1 MHVIKPRAALGLML
15 TVMGAAACSAGERP
29 GGNLGAVG
37 GSGVGGGGAVGG
49 ASGGV
54 GTAGVAPT
62 VCTPAVVTAP
72 LRRLTRFEYN
82 NTVRDLARV
91 TDTPA
96 DNFPPEDSGSGFGTE
111 AKTQSVSDTLAE
123 KYITTARKIAASL
136 TLPARIA
143 ELSPCANAPD
153 TANEAACVRSVLDG
167 FVPLA
172 YRRPL
177 QAGEADDLVQLFQTV
192 RSAGQSFP
200 SSLAAALE
208 AVLQAPEFLY
218 RPELGVAVEARAD
231 VLRPTGYEMATRLSY
246 LFLASMP
253 DPALRLAAAN
263 GELATAQ
270 GVKAQAARLLG
281 EKGARHVVRFFFDN
295 LLPIAGL
302 GSFVRKEHPA
312 FTQDIGRLMREE
324 TQTFLENEVFNG
336 GTWPNA
342 LRAPYTYV
350 NQELAAFYGI
360 PGVSGPEFRKVP
372 LDGVQRA
379 VLLTQAGIATGP
391 IHSNDTNPAVR
402 GTFVLRKLMC
412 ISIGSP
418 PDTLGPIVKPDPALG
433 GTARDRFSV
442 HSDKDA
448 CRGCHLSID
457 PLGFA
462 WENFNAIGQWQD
474 RENNLPI
481 NVTVDSP
488 QLGAFS
494 GAVEMGKKLAD
505 WPGTQACFATN
516 WANFAYG
523 RGSDEQD
530 ACTMTKLQE
539 KFGATGYNIKELLLE
554 LTQTETFLYLPAVR
568 Q

>member
-1 MHVIKPRAALGLML
+1 MHVFKPRAALILL
-15 TVMGAAACSAGERP
+15 TVVGAAACSGGERP

-49 ASGGV
+49 ASGQA

-82 NTVRDLARV
+82 NTVRDLAKV
-91 TDTPA
+91 SDAPA
-96 DNFPPEDSGSGFGTE
+96 DKFPPEDAGSGFGTD
-111 AKTQSVSDTLAE
+111 AKTQSVSDILAE
-123 KYITTARKIAASL
+123 KYISTARKIAASL
-136 TLPARIA
+136 TLPERIA
-143 ELSPCANAPD
+143 DLSSCASAPD

-218 RPELGVAVEARAD
+218 RPELGAAVEGRAD
-231 VLRPTGYEMATRLSY
+231 VMRPTGPEMATRLSY
-246 LFLASMP
+246 LLLGSMP

-263 GELATAQ
+263 GELATAE
-270 GVKAQAARLLG
+270 GVKTQAVRLLG

-295 LLPIAGL
+295 LLPIASL
-302 GSFVRKEHPA
+302 GALVREEHPA
-312 FTQDIGRLMREE
+312 FTQDLGRMMREE

-342 LRAPYTYV
+342 LRAPYTYL
-350 NQELAAFYGI
+350 NQDLAAFYGI
-360 PGVSGPEFRKVP
+360 AGVTGAEFRKVS
-372 LDGVQRA
+372 LDGVRRA
-379 VLLTQAGIATGP
+379 GLLTQGGVAAGP
-391 IHSNDTNPAVR
+391 IHSNDTNPVVR
-402 GTFVLRKLMC
+402 GAFVLKKLLC
-412 ISIGSP
+412 ITIGSP
-418 PDTLGPIVKPDPALG
+418 PDSLGPIVKPDPALG
-433 GTARDRFSV
+433 GTARDRFSE
-442 HSDKDA
+442 HSKRDE
-448 CRGCHLSID
+448 CRSCHLILD
-457 PLGFA
+457 PIGFA
-462 WENFNAIGQWQD
+462 LENFNAIGQWQD
-474 RENNLPI
+474 HENNLPI

-505 WPGTQACFATN
+505 SPDAHACFATN
-516 WANFAYG
+516 WANFAYA

-539 KFGATGYNIKELLLE
+539 RFSATGYNIKELLLE
-554 LTQTETFLYLPAVR
+554 LTQTDTFLYLPAVR